1 MCRRFEEYGC
11 CYIAILQ
18 LQFFSCNSS
27 VVGNKDS
34 LLGAA
39 GLLPW
44 FGMRLQ
50 SLRPGSGIT
59 RRCGAASSGAVHL
72 ELSELHHHSVDHSV
86 VISGFSMVKAF
97 QFSSSMKEMA
107 SRRLSRPHHSTLEFR
122 NATRLAAMP
131 RS

>member
-1 MCRRFEEYGC
+1 M
-11 CYIAILQ
+11 L
-18 LQFFSCNSS
+18 LHCNSS

-44 FGMRLQ
+44 SGMRLQ
-50 SLRPGSGIT
+50 GLRPGSGIT

-72 ELSELHHHSVDHSV
+72 EFSGLHHSV
-86 VISGFSMVKAF
+86 VISGFSMVKVF
-97 QFSSSMKEMA
+97 QFSFSMKAMA
-107 SRRLSRPHHSTLEFR
+107 SRGFSRPHQSTLESR
-122 NATRLAAMP
+122 NATRLAVVP